1 MKRKKDEELV
11 EIDEVKME
19 KDMERGNI
27 LKESIMNM
35 RGRKEKMM
43 IGEEKMRGIMEKMM
57 RGVNVVKSKS
67 IQNMEYEGQKKM
79 KRMKK
84 S

>member
-67 IQNMEYEGQKKM
+67 I
-79 KRMKK
+79 
-84 S
+84 

>member
-27 LKESIMNM
+27 LKERIMNM

-67 IQNMEYEGQKKM
+67 I
-79 KRMKK
+79 
-84 S
+84 